1 MQAPEVQLRVA
12 RVEDSAELLR
22 IYAPY
27 VEETTASFE
36 YVVPSE
42 EEFRQRVEAVLPV
55 YPYLVAE
62 RSGRI
67 VGYAYAHRHAE
78 RAAYD
83 WNAELSIYLTQEVC
97 GAGIGRLLYEAL
109 MRILKEQGVYNV
121 YALVSS
127 PNPASEA
134 FHRAMGFSLAG
145 TWHHTGFK
153 HGRWLDILHFEK
165 ALRPPQPAPSRPITP
180 FASLGGGSTP
190 AGLV

>member
-1 MQAPEVQLRVA
+1 MPEVQLRVA

-27 VEETTASFE
+27 VEKTTASFE
-36 YVVPSE
+36 YMVPGE
-42 EEFRQRVEAVLPV
+42 EEFRRRVEAVLPV

-62 RSGRI
+62 QGGRI

-83 WNAELSIYLTQEVC
+83 WNAELSIYLAPEAC
-97 GAGIGRLLYEAL
+97 GVGIGRSLYGAL
-109 MRILKEQGVYNV
+109 MRILKDQGVYNV

-134 FHRAMGFSLAG
+134 FHRALGFSLAG

-153 HGRWLDILHFEK
+153 HRQWLDILLFEK
-165 ALRPPQPAPSRPITP
+165 SLRPPQPAPSRPITP
-180 FASLGGGSTP
+180 FASLDGALIP
-190 AGLV
+190 A